1 MSLYFWVKDQ
11 QVIKVQKYTGYRL
24 RRAFNTKL
32 RSGNGGSGQLMK
44 KGLMRLKPYLGGL
57 FWTSVKI
64 QK

>member
-11 QVIKVQKYTGYRL
+11 QAIKVQRYTGYRL

-32 RSGNGGSGQLMK
+32 RSRNVGSGQLMN
-44 KGLMRLKPYLGGL
+44 KGWMRLKPYLGGL